1 MDGPVLMVGTA
12 LDGQGGVASVVRTWR
27 DAGLFE
33 RWKVRYIATNGA
45 GGALVKAV
53 LAFNAWIR
61 CAAHLGLGRIALV
74 HVHTSSY
81 ISFWRKTPVFALALL
96 CRRPLIVN
104 LHGGAFREFY
114 AERGPLGRAWI
125 RLLMRRALR
134 FVVLTQEWRNW
145 ATTTEPR
152 AIVRVIPNAAPSI
165 PDLAQLSASREPDLL
180 LFLGRIERDKGLFVL
195 LEALAQARAR
205 GAMWRLVCGGTGDL
219 SEAQHAAA
227 ALGLKSHDVQFL
239 GWIGGE
245 DKTRWLERCTLL
257 VLPSFIENMPV
268 VLLEAFAFA
277 KPVIATRVGGV
288 PDVVTP
294 GEDGWLVE
302 SGDVVQLVDAL
313 CAARADDHCLLAMGD
328 RARVKAETLYSP
340 ARVVAAV
347 DALYRECLAG
357 PTIGAGR
364 A

>member
-33 RWKVRYIATNGA
+33 RWKVRYVATNGEGGGLIKA
-45 GGALVKAV
+45 GLAL
-53 LAFNAWIR
+53 NAWLR
-61 CAAHLGLGRIALV
+61 CAAQLVVGRVALV

-96 CRRPLIVN
+96 SRRPLIVN

-114 AERGPLGRAWI
+114 AQRGPLGQAWI
-125 RLLMRRALR
+125 RLVMRRASG
-134 FVVLTQEWRNW
+134 FVVLTHEWRDW
-145 ATTTEPR
+145 AMSIEPR
-152 AIVRVIPNAAPSI
+152 ADLRVIPNPAPFL
-165 PDLAQLSASREPDLL
+165 PDLRRASAPREPDLI

-195 LEALAQARAR
+195 LEALAQARER

-219 SEAQHAAA
+219 AQAQRAAT
-227 ALGLKSHDVQFL
+227 ALSLGSRDVQFL
-239 GWIGGE
+239 GWTDGDE
-245 DKTRWLERCTLL
+245 KTRWLERCALL
-257 VLPSFIENMPV
+257 VLPSFVENMPV

-302 SGDVVQLVDAL
+302 AGDVVGLADAL
-313 CAARADDHCLLAMGD
+313 CVAHTDDDRLLAMGR
-328 RARVKAETLYSP
+328 RARAKAEARYSP
-340 ARVVAAV
+340 AHVVAEV
-347 DALYRECLAG
+347 DALYRECAE
-357 PTIGAGR
+357 GAVVERGR
-364 A
+364 T